1 VTELSIEVI
10 DPVITKV
17 HGDQKLIRPCM
28 RYETE
33 YWVKGPRFNY
43 RKSRVCYAVTRKSFY
58 TGLISRVQEYCARND
73 ISLKIKSDNWNL
85 KPSRKKPKLP
95 EITFRP
101 DQLKSIYAVI
111 EKQRG
116 LILAPTGSGKTILA
130 LGVASMFP
138 KARILLLCHSNSI
151 IRQTFKKAKSY
162 GFNDV
167 STFGDGSKDISGR
180 ISFGTI
186 QTLVNMEPKSYGA
199 EFDIVIV
206 DECHH
211 VAPNGQYEKVLSKLL
226 APIRI
231 GFTATKP
238 KDALRSLILEG
249 LIGPVIGE
257 LTIEEGIDL
266 NILAVPTIKL
276 VPVPFNK
283 TIADKNRTYTAIYKA
298 AIVENRARNRLVIR
312 NAYERVS
319 KGMSVLIMIKEIT
332 HGDILVELGK
342 SLHNMQLEFVRGAVG
357 LVDREYIQNCL
368 NDKSIKCVICSS
380 VWREGIDIPSL
391 DTVIYAS
398 GGMSDTM
405 TLQVIGRGLRRTKDK
420 DKVEIVDFLDTY
432 KYLST
437 HTVNR
442 IQTYVES
449 GWL

>member
-1 VTELSIEVI
+1 
-10 DPVITKV
+10 
-17 HGDQKLIRPCM
+17 M
-28 RYETE
+28 RYESE

-58 TGLISRVQEYCARND
+58 TGLIPRVKEYCERND
-73 ISLKIKSDNWNL
+73 IDLKVNSDDWHL
-85 KPSRKKPKLP
+85 KPSRKKLKLP
-95 EITFRP
+95 GITFRP
-101 DQLKSIYAVI
+101 DQLESIYAVA

-116 LILAPTGSGKTILA
+116 LIIAPTGSGKTILA

-138 KARILLLCHSNSI
+138 KARILVLCHSNSI
-151 IRQTFKKAKSY
+151 IRQTFKKARDEYNFTDISI
-162 GFNDV
+162 
-167 STFGDGSKDISGR
+167 FGAGSKDISGR

-186 QTLVNMEPKSYGA
+186 QTMVNMDPKDYGA

-211 VAPNGQYEKVLSKLL
+211 IAPNGQYETVLSKLL
-226 APIRI
+226 SPIRI

-238 KDALRSLILEG
+238 KEELRALVVEG
-249 LIGPVIGE
+249 LMGPIIGE
-257 LTIEEGIDL
+257 LTVQEGIDL
-266 NILAVPTIKL
+266 DILAVPTIKL

-283 TIADKNRTYTAIYKA
+283 TIADKNRSYTAIYKA
-298 AIVENRARNRLVIR
+298 AIVENRARNRLVIK

-319 KGMSVLIMIKEIT
+319 KDMSVLIMIKEIA
-332 HGDILVELGK
+332 HGDRLMELGK
-342 SLHNMQLEFVRGAVG
+342 SLYDMKLEFVRGAVG

-368 NDKSIKCVICSS
+368 NDKSMKCVICSS

-405 TLQVIGRGLRRTKDK
+405 TLQVIGRGLRRTKTK
-420 DKVEIVDFLDTY
+420 DTVEIVDFLDTY